1 VNVALGVRM
10 SEVSRNRGD
19 ARLFLVSLVF
29 LSSAGFLLLHALAT
43 PDRKM
48 TLGKAGSSQPWP

>member
-1 VNVALGVRM
+1 
-10 SEVSRNRGD
+10 
-19 ARLFLVSLVF
+19 VSLVF